1 MNAKENIVSAQAN
14 LGVAEVKRSGR
25 SQQFVAASAHVDAAA
40 VQPLPQSRK
49 IYVTGSR
56 PDLRVPMREIS
67 QSDTPAANGD
77 KSGAEKNPG
86 FARSMLPAPTN

>member
-1 MNAKENIVSAQAN
+1 MNAKE
-14 LGVAEVKRSGR
+14 
-25 SQQFVAASAHVDAAA
+25 QFVAASAHVDAAA

-67 QSDTPAANGD
+67 QSDTPAAM
-77 KSGAEKNPG
+77 GAEKNP
-86 FARSMLPAPTN
+86 SICVYDC